1 MSEPWPP
8 AEAEQPRGALWV
20 LWNEGKGRGQG
31 RKGKKAGGEGGRNMF
46 QTKAQDKSL
55 ENDLN
60 GIEIRYLP
68 NKELK
73 IIAIKMLVEVRRAK
87 HEQKENF
94 NEV

>member
-1 MSEPWPP
+1 M
-8 AEAEQPRGALWV
+8 
-20 LWNEGKGRGQG
+20 
-31 RKGKKAGGEGGRNMF
+31 RNMF